1 MTVFCHIRYLY
12 LNMKMHIEIDES
24 EALILKSL
32 LSDAIENFM
41 GLTEPQEN
49 FIQEL
54 NSGVNQ
60 ELAFKNFIKE
70 NKKLWRKMIKK
81 QPLFALYFKLFL
93 KEEDL
98 NA

>member
-1 MTVFCHIRYLY
+1 
-12 LNMKMHIEIDES
+12 MHIELNKS
-24 EALILKSL
+24 EALILKNL
-32 LSDAIENFM
+32 LSDAIEKFT
-41 GLTEPQEN
+41 GLSEPQEN

-54 NSGVNQ
+54 NSGVNE
-60 ELAFKNFIKE
+60 ELALRNFNKE
-70 NKKLWRKMIKK
+70 NKKLWRIMIKQ

>member
-1 MTVFCHIRYLY
+1 MQIE
-12 LNMKMHIEIDES
+12 LNES
-24 EALILKSL
+24 ETLILKNL
-32 LSDAIENFM
+32 LSDAIEKLI
-41 GLTEPQEN
+41 GLSEPQEY

-60 ELAFKNFIKE
+60 ELALRNFSIE
-70 NKKLWRKMIKK
+70 NKKLWRRMIKQ